1 MQLSILQ
8 MRSTLMMRTIRMGR
22 QLKLCEQKLQKSM
35 EKLNKVLRPSIYMRC
50 WLVIDLRM
58 SLTTAKHVK

>member
-35 EKLNKVLRPSIYMRC
+35 EKPNKVLRPFIFMRC
-50 WLVIDLRM
+50 WLVID
-58 SLTTAKHVK
+58 

>member
-1 MQLSILQ
+1 MQSSILQ
-8 MRSTLMMRTIRMGR
+8 MRSTLMMRNIKMGSK
-22 QLKLCEQKLQKSM
+22 LKLCEQKLQKSM
-35 EKLNKVLRPSIYMRC
+35 VKLNKVLRPSIYMRC